1 MTEGEKR
8 QLALSIFA
16 AEQARLRS
24 PLAFP
29 NARIQASLAR
39 SERQRKVFASLAQ
52 NGITWEQLKAAY
64 DEALERGK
72 GEMIQFNMGF
82 FYAGMAIAY
91 HECAPGDV
99 LDFLHDVAVRMGK
112 EASTEEIIKK
122 TEGIIDMDLRSFDT
136 PPQPISKGS
145 RRDNSA
151 VERMKRTGITQ
162 KDLDYERETGYKHGR
177 NSEFFLSA
185 CYAAVVLVLSD
196 YGWTNEAIESFIEH
210 VDELKYEEITRADI
224 MERAARETGID
235 VEGIL

>member
-1 MTEGEKR
+1 MFMDHYEEVPK
-8 QLALSIFA
+8 SI
-16 AEQARLRS
+16 S
-24 PLAFP
+24 
-29 NARIQASLAR
+29 
-39 SERQRKVFASLAQ
+39 
-52 NGITWEQLKAAY
+52 
-64 DEALERGK
+64 
-72 GEMIQFNMGF
+72 
-82 FYAGMAIAY
+82 
-91 HECAPGDV
+91 
-99 LDFLHDVAVRMGK
+99 
-112 EASTEEIIKK
+112 EEIIKK

-185 CYAAVVLVLSD
+185 CYAAVVLVLSE
-196 YGWTNEAIESFIEH
+196 YGWSGEAIESFIER